1 MSGRHAL
8 RHISEIAVSE
18 GIASGPIRQLAE
30 PFLHGVVEDHVQRF
44 YIGGTQTFTGFE
56 AEDEADL
63 HGGLAFEVFF
73 GGSSVQC
80 AHQIVDRALDGFGK
94 PKCSDSL
101 LGHCSVL
108 GCRVLRR
115 TERRKAL
122 EPGIGRIVAEL
133 RRRSHQ
139 RKQKSE
145 MTAPLALDL
154 SPELPLFFVARRP
167 GLYRSSY
174 KSIRRHPVQEVYYS
188 LEQGSAMSAISS
200 VSSAAQL
207 MPVHKPAATVALNAS
222 VELGNS
228 SASPS
233 SVVMLGQDTQVSDP
247 LTYNVRGLM
256 ADTHLA
262 PAWEYTRQD
271 KVSLAMMG
279 NFGTSA
285 TAGRFQGLGATLLS
299 QLAQTGQNI
308 SQSVVRSSTGKAL
321 EPAELAAAQ
330 DRLHSNPANS
340 ISLTLKTASGKTIEL
355 SLSSQDDGLAVQ
367 AQVSGG
373 DLSDDE
379 LNALNAM
386 ADGFQSAIDGLT
398 SKPPTLK
405 LDALTHF
412 DATAFASVDLKTRF
426 KLEDGSAQTLELHAD
441 ADQRSVS
448 MKGALGNLD
457 LSVDLKN
464 AAIRGDSGQQAK
476 ALEGYV
482 SQIEAARKRGDGDA
496 QLLSMFEDAFKTLHA
511 NYPDTRAS
519 SAPQT
524 VSSIELTDTD
534 HGLLTGLGDFS
545 ASVSENSVEGN
556 PARPGELDTF
566 VYNLSQTTQSKGRDA
581 LNRTL
586 VQDQQSQLT
595 ASYHK
600 PLPGGQKLA
609 LSTDPATQNYL
620 YYQVSDQASSKASI
634 GYKKGELVDA
644 TLSQSAS
651 QSTRIAKYVMGRLEK
666 DTHTP
671 IATAKT
677 QSFLSVLQQALQ
689 QDKEAKL
696 GRGTSTL
703 KDTLAG
709 IHAKVLLQSEP
720 SKLNG

>member
-1 MSGRHAL
+1 M
-8 RHISEIAVSE
+8 
-18 GIASGPIRQLAE
+18 
-30 PFLHGVVEDHVQRF
+30 
-44 YIGGTQTFTGFE
+44 
-56 AEDEADL
+56 
-63 HGGLAFEVFF
+63 
-73 GGSSVQC
+73 
-80 AHQIVDRALDGFGK
+80 
-94 PKCSDSL
+94 
-101 LGHCSVL
+101 
-108 GCRVLRR
+108 
-115 TERRKAL
+115 
-122 EPGIGRIVAEL
+122 
-133 RRRSHQ
+133 
-139 RKQKSE
+139 
-145 MTAPLALDL
+145 
-154 SPELPLFFVARRP
+154 

-174 KSIRRHPVQEVYYS
+174 KGLRRHLVEEVYYS
-188 LEQGSAMSAISS
+188 LEQGSAMSAIAS

-207 MPVHKPAATVALNAS
+207 MPALKPPVTAAVNDANVSENTQ
-222 VELGNS
+222 
-228 SASPS
+228 ASPS
-233 SVVMLGQDTQVSDP
+233 YVVMLGQDAKVSDP

-256 ADTHLA
+256 PDAVAA

-308 SQSVVRSSTGKAL
+308 SQSVLRSSTGKAL
-321 EPAELAAAQ
+321 EPAELTAAQ
-330 DRLHSNPANS
+330 NRLHADPANS

-373 DLSDDE
+373 ELNDDE

-405 LDALTHF
+405 LDALTQF
-412 DATAFASVDLKTRF
+412 DTKAFASVDLKTSLT
-426 KLEDGSAQTLELHAD
+426 LEDGSAQTLELHAD
-441 ADQRSVS
+441 ADQRSVR
-448 MKGALGNLD
+448 MGGALGNLD

-496 QLLSMFEDAFKTLHA
+496 QLLSMFEDAFKTLHSH
-511 NYPDTRAS
+511 YPDTRVS
-519 SAPQT
+519 SAAQT

-545 ASVSENSVEGN
+545 ASVSERSVEGN
-556 PARPGELDTF
+556 PGRPGELDAFAYT
-566 VYNLSQTTQSKGRDA
+566 LSQTTQSKGSDQ
-581 LNRTL
+581 LNRTI
-586 VQDQQSQLT
+586 VQDQQSQLI

-609 LSTDPATQNYL
+609 LTTDPETQNYL
-620 YYQVSDQASSKASI
+620 YYQISDQASSKTSI

-651 QSTRIAKYVMGRLEK
+651 QSTRISTYVMGRLEK

-671 IATAKT
+671 LSSSKT

-689 QDKEAKL
+689 QDKEAKQ
-696 GRGTSTL
+696 GRGVSTL
-703 KDTLAG
+703 NATLAS
-709 IHAKVLLQSEP
+709 IQAKVLLQSEP
-720 SKLNG
+720 SQLKG

>member
-1 MSGRHAL
+1 
-8 RHISEIAVSE
+8 
-18 GIASGPIRQLAE
+18 
-30 PFLHGVVEDHVQRF
+30 
-44 YIGGTQTFTGFE
+44 
-56 AEDEADL
+56 
-63 HGGLAFEVFF
+63 
-73 GGSSVQC
+73 
-80 AHQIVDRALDGFGK
+80 
-94 PKCSDSL
+94 
-101 LGHCSVL
+101 
-108 GCRVLRR
+108 
-115 TERRKAL
+115 
-122 EPGIGRIVAEL
+122 
-133 RRRSHQ
+133 
-139 RKQKSE
+139 
-145 MTAPLALDL
+145 
-154 SPELPLFFVARRP
+154 
-167 GLYRSSY
+167 
-174 KSIRRHPVQEVYYS
+174 
-188 LEQGSAMSAISS
+188 MSAIASVTSS
-200 VSSAAQL
+200 AQL
-207 MPVHKPAATVALNAS
+207 MPVVKPAATVALNDNAAAATT
-222 VELGNS
+222 
-228 SASPS
+228 SATPS
-233 SVVMLGQDTQVSDP
+233 SVVMLGQDDKVSAP
-247 LTYNVRGLM
+247 LVYNVRGLM
-256 ADTHLA
+256 PDANVP

-279 NFGTSA
+279 NFSTSA

-308 SQSVVRSSTGKAL
+308 SQSVLRSTTGKAL

-330 DRLHSNPANS
+330 DRLHSHPANS

-398 SKPPTLK
+398 AKPPTLK

-412 DATAFASVDLKTRF
+412 DSKAFASVDMKTSL

-441 ADQRSVS
+441 ADQRSVRMS
-448 MKGALGNLD
+448 GALGNLE

-464 AAIRGDSGQQAK
+464 AAIRGDSAQQAK
-476 ALEGYV
+476 ALDGYV
-482 SQIEAARKRGDGDA
+482 SQIESARKRGDGDA
-496 QLLSMFEDAFKTLHA
+496 QLLSMFEDAFKTLHS
-511 NYPDTRAS
+511 NYPDTRVS
-519 SAPQT
+519 TAPQT
-524 VSSIELTDTD
+524 VNSIELTDTD

-545 ASVSENSVEGN
+545 ASVSEKSVEGN
-556 PARPGELDTF
+556 PARPGELDSF
-566 VYNLSQTTQSKGRDA
+566 AYILSQTTQSKGRDQ
-581 LNRTL
+581 LNRTI

-609 LSTDPATQNYL
+609 LSTDPASQNYL
-620 YYQVSDQASSKASI
+620 YYQVSDQASSKTSI

-671 IATAKT
+671 ISTSKT
-677 QSFLSVLQQALQ
+677 QNFLSVLQQALQ
-689 QDKEAKL
+689 QDKEAKQ

-709 IHAKVLLQSEP
+709 IHAKVLLQSDP

>member
-1 MSGRHAL
+1 
-8 RHISEIAVSE
+8 
-18 GIASGPIRQLAE
+18 
-30 PFLHGVVEDHVQRF
+30 
-44 YIGGTQTFTGFE
+44 
-56 AEDEADL
+56 
-63 HGGLAFEVFF
+63 
-73 GGSSVQC
+73 
-80 AHQIVDRALDGFGK
+80 
-94 PKCSDSL
+94 
-101 LGHCSVL
+101 
-108 GCRVLRR
+108 
-115 TERRKAL
+115 
-122 EPGIGRIVAEL
+122 
-133 RRRSHQ
+133 
-139 RKQKSE
+139 
-145 MTAPLALDL
+145 
-154 SPELPLFFVARRP
+154 
-167 GLYRSSY
+167 
-174 KSIRRHPVQEVYYS
+174 
-188 LEQGSAMSAISS
+188 MSAISS
-200 VSSAAQL
+200 VTSSAAL
-207 MPVHKPAATVALNAS
+207 MPVVKPAATVAVNDSA
-222 VELGNS
+222 VAGTT

-233 SVVMLGQDTQVSDP
+233 SVVMLGQDAKVSEP

-256 ADTHLA
+256 GDGNVP
-262 PAWEYTRQD
+262 PAWESTRQD
-271 KVSLAMMG
+271 KVSLAMAG
-279 NFGTSA
+279 NFSTSA

-308 SQSVVRSSTGKAL
+308 SQSVLRSTTGKAL

-355 SLSSQDDGLAVQ
+355 SLASQDDGLAVQ

-398 SKPPTLK
+398 AKPPTLK

-412 DATAFASVDLKTRF
+412 DAKAFASVDLKTSL

-441 ADQRSVS
+441 ADQRSVRMS
-448 MKGALGNLD
+448 GALGNLD

-464 AAIRGDSGQQAK
+464 AAIRGDSAQQAK
-476 ALEGYV
+476 ALDGYV

-496 QLLSMFEDAFKTLHA
+496 QLLSMFEDAFKTLHSQ
-511 NYPDTRAS
+511 YPDTRVS

-524 VSSIELTDTD
+524 VNSIELTDTD

-545 ASVSENSVEGN
+545 ASVSEKSVEGN
-556 PARPGELDTF
+556 PGRPGELDSFAYT
-566 VYNLSQTTQSKGRDA
+566 LSQTTQSKGRDQM
-581 LNRTL
+581 NRTI

-609 LSTDPATQNYL
+609 LSTDPTTQNYL
-620 YYQVSDQASSKASI
+620 YYQVSDQASSKTSI

-651 QSTRIAKYVMGRLEK
+651 QSTRIARYVMGRLEK

-671 IATAKT
+671 ISTSKT
-677 QSFLSVLQQALQ
+677 QNFLSVLQQALQ
-689 QDKEAKL
+689 QDREAKQ

-703 KDTLAG
+703 NGTLAG
-709 IHAKVLLQSEP
+709 IHAKVLLQSDP
-720 SKLNG
+720 SKLDG

>member
-1 MSGRHAL
+1 
-8 RHISEIAVSE
+8 
-18 GIASGPIRQLAE
+18 
-30 PFLHGVVEDHVQRF
+30 
-44 YIGGTQTFTGFE
+44 
-56 AEDEADL
+56 
-63 HGGLAFEVFF
+63 
-73 GGSSVQC
+73 
-80 AHQIVDRALDGFGK
+80 
-94 PKCSDSL
+94 
-101 LGHCSVL
+101 
-108 GCRVLRR
+108 
-115 TERRKAL
+115 
-122 EPGIGRIVAEL
+122 
-133 RRRSHQ
+133 
-139 RKQKSE
+139 
-145 MTAPLALDL
+145 
-154 SPELPLFFVARRP
+154 
-167 GLYRSSY
+167 
-174 KSIRRHPVQEVYYS
+174 
-188 LEQGSAMSAISS
+188 MSAISS
-200 VSSAAQL
+200 VTSSAAL
-207 MPVHKPAATVALNAS
+207 MPVVKPAATVAVNDSA
-222 VELGNS
+222 VAGTTG
-228 SASPS
+228 ASPS
-233 SVVMLGQDTQVSDP
+233 SVVMLGQDAKVSEP

-256 ADTHLA
+256 EDGNVP
-262 PAWEYTRQD
+262 PAWESTRQD
-271 KVSLAMMG
+271 KVSLAMAG
-279 NFGTSA
+279 NFSTSA

-308 SQSVVRSSTGKAL
+308 SQSVLRSTTGKAL

-355 SLSSQDDGLAVQ
+355 SLASQDDGLAVQ

-398 SKPPTLK
+398 AKPPTLK

-412 DATAFASVDLKTRF
+412 DAKAFASVDLKTSL

-441 ADQRSVS
+441 ADQRSVRMS
-448 MKGALGNLD
+448 GALGNLD

-464 AAIRGDSGQQAK
+464 AAIRGDSAQQAK
-476 ALEGYV
+476 ALDGYV

-496 QLLSMFEDAFKTLHA
+496 QLLSMFEDAFKTLHSQ
-511 NYPDTRAS
+511 YPDTRVS

-524 VSSIELTDTD
+524 VNSIELTDTD

-545 ASVSENSVEGN
+545 ASVSEKSVEGN
-556 PARPGELDTF
+556 PGRPGELDSFAYT
-566 VYNLSQTTQSKGRDA
+566 LSQTTQSKGRDQM
-581 LNRTL
+581 NRTI

-609 LSTDPATQNYL
+609 LSTDPTTQNYL
-620 YYQVSDQASSKASI
+620 YYQVSDQASSKTSI

-671 IATAKT
+671 ISTSKT
-677 QSFLSVLQQALQ
+677 QNFLSVLQQALQ
-689 QDKEAKL
+689 QDREAKQ

-703 KDTLAG
+703 NGTLAG
-709 IHAKVLLQSEP
+709 IHAKVLLQSDP
-720 SKLNG
+720 SKLDG